1 MESRPVDLVSAAERE
16 EFLAATRVDV
26 LSAAV
31 GTAGGTLA
39 VSAWYS
45 CQPSGPLTVPPVA
58 QGRSE
63 GPTLG
68 IMSGILIGRGD
79 PSPRQNTLFGVA

>member
-1 MESRPVDLVSAAERE
+1 VETCPVDLVSTAERE
-16 EFLAATRVDV
+16 EFLPAGHVDV

-45 CQPSGPLTVPPVA
+45 CQPSSPPSVPPVT

-79 PSPRQNTLFGVA
+79 PSPRQNTLFGAA